1 MLVRPEDVITDINER
16 LNTLCRTLGR
26 DSLNYAADIQL
37 YASPGMAGSSVAEIV
52 TTAVGHNVVVGG
64 AEVSGSSTL
73 VESLKAGLEYS
84 GDDGSH
90 PNRAFLSGVEFSVRK
105 DEVLACFRDFLKDAD
120 RVVSFWLK
128 EGHPFYPV
136 FWDFAY
142 MIEKGDDAYVF
153 IGSSSD

>member
-1 MLVRPEDVITDINER
+1 MMTTDINER
-16 LNTLCRTLGR
+16 LDALCDKLGQK
-26 DSLNYAADIQL
+26 SLNYDVKIHL
-37 YASPGMAGSSVAEIV
+37 YASPGMAGSSLVEIV
-52 TTAVGHNVVVGG
+52 TTALGHSVVVGG
-64 AEVSGSSTL
+64 AESSASSML

-90 PNRAFLSGVEFSVRK
+90 PNRAFLSGVEFSVSK
-105 DEVLACFRDFLKDAD
+105 AEVLALFSDFLEDAD

-142 MIEKGDDAYVF
+142 TIEKGDDAYVF

>member
-1 MLVRPEDVITDINER
+1 MMTTDINER
-16 LNTLCRTLGR
+16 LDALCDKLGQK
-26 DSLNYAADIQL
+26 SLNYGVKIHL
-37 YASPGMAGSSVAEIV
+37 YASPGMAGSSLVEIV
-52 TTAVGHNVVVGG
+52 TTALGHSVVVGG
-64 AEVSGSSTL
+64 AESSASSML

-90 PNRAFLSGVEFSVRK
+90 PNRAFLSGVEFSVSK
-105 DEVLACFRDFLKDAD
+105 AEVLAFFSDFLEDAD

-142 MIEKGDDAYVF
+142 TIEKGDDAYVF